1 MSMVSILLPTHFW
14 VQHPGLEEAQIAADM
29 ERILGHQPQTH
40 EWRRCRWFPAFR
52 FSSWNLRPHGADTS
66 WSSSIKTE
74 FWPTGSMTTM
84 NGLLF
89 ATHIWENL
97 LCGLSNQ
104 NNDLQWPQT
113 ECPFPHMASPDSSPC
128 CCRDRI
134 TPPPGGGGWVGWG
147 YSHGSLDLGSYTDFT
162 GRLVVLRAA
171 GRRENTSS
179 QYLSACIVV
188 L

>member
-29 ERILGHQPQTH
+29 ERILGPQPQTR
-40 EWRRCRWFPAFR
+40 EWRRCRWFQLPAFR
-52 FSSWNLRPHGADTS
+52 FSSWKLRPHGADTS
-66 WSSSIKTE
+66 WPSSIRTE
-74 FWPTGSMTTM
+74 FWPTDSMTTM

-97 LCGLSNQ
+97 LCGFSNQ
-104 NNDLQWPQT
+104 NSDLQWPQT
-113 ECPFPHMASPDSSPC
+113 ECPFPHVASPDSSPC

-134 TPPPGGGGWVGWG
+134 TPPPGGGGCEWAGATAMAVW
-147 YSHGSLDLGSYTDFT
+147 DLGSCTDFT

-171 GRRENTSS
+171 GTGRTPAVS
-179 QYLSACIVV
+179 I
-188 L
+188 